1 MTSRDASAE
10 GRAVAPLLAK
20 TPPSAV
26 FAGLG
31 LAGVGLGAYLLAATF
46 AWYWLPLKL
55 LAFPAL
61 GLGLGAFGVAW
72 LKTKHRIA
80 IQGYR
85 PPALADAARDAA
97 AAIIEALDGAEG
109 GLTVVELARR
119 TGRDGDDVILGLGRL
134 DREGR
139 LDEIL
144 DERTGDFRY
153 ALLAE
158 ARDGDAASHVSLG
171 QRLAEIERRRG
182 GR

>member
-1 MTSRDASAE
+1 MTSRDASSE
-10 GRAVAPLLAK
+10 GRAVAPILAK
-20 TPPSAV
+20 TPPAAV

-31 LAGVGLGAYLLAATF
+31 LAGAGLGVYWLLADL
-46 AWYWLPLKL
+46 AWYWWPLKL
-55 LAFPAL
+55 VAFPAL
-61 GLGLGAFGVAW
+61 GLGLGAVGVAW
-72 LKTKHRIA
+72 LKTKHRVA
-80 IQGYR
+80 IEGYR

-97 AAIIEALDGAEG
+97 EAIVAALGEVKG
-109 GLTVVELARR
+109 GLTVVELARQ
-119 TGRDGDDVILGLGRL
+119 TGRDGDDVVLGLGLL
-134 DREGR
+134 DRQGR

-144 DERTGDFRY
+144 DEKTGDFRY